1 VTPGGDDPDE
11 AEEGRPEADPTTTG
25 ARTRGDGEL
34 VDTFDPDPDDEPT
47 ARERLATLLERR
59 LDVPMAVLAVAW
71 AGLVAYELVAPREQ
85 LDALAIAGNVIWAT
99 FGLELVAKLIISGH
113 PLRFL
118 RRHWPSV
125 LFLVLPV
132 LRVLRVARA
141 FRAVRVLPAARVV
154 GSSYRAVGT
163 AKGLLTGRLQF
174 LLAATV
180 ITVFGGGQLLFVV
193 ERGRTGALTS
203 LGDALWWAANL
214 SIASNLVYEP
224 VTLFGRILAIV
235 LSAYAIVVFASLA
248 ASLGAFFVE
257 SRQERAAAEEEGGGG

>member
-1 VTPGGDDPDE
+1 MTDARD
-11 AEEGRPEADPTTTG
+11 RPRHRRD
-25 ARTRGDGEL
+25 EL
-34 VDTFDPDPDDEPT
+34 VDTLDPDPDDEPT
-47 ARERLATLLERR
+47 ARERLATLIERR
-59 LDVPMAVLAVAW
+59 LDLPMAMLAVVW
-71 AGLVAYELVAPREQ
+71 AGLVAYELIAPRDQ
-85 LDALAIAGNVIWAT
+85 LDTLATAGNVIWGI
-99 FGLELVAKLIISGH
+99 FGVELAAKLIVSGH

-141 FRAVRVLPAARVV
+141 LRAVRVLPAARVV

-174 LLAATV
+174 LAAATA

-193 ERGRTGALTS
+193 ERGREGAFTS

-248 ASLGAFFVE
+248 AALGAFFVE
-257 SRQERAAAEEEGGGG
+257 SRQERATAEEETS